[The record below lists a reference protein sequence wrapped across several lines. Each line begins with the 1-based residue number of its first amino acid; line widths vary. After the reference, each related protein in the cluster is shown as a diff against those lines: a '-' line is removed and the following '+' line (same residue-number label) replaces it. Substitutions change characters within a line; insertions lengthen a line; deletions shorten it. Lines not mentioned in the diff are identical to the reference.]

1 MKKDFYSHNLKTL
14 KIIGLILILIITTLV
29 YSNHFDNPFFFDDS
43 HTIESNQAI
52 TSLNEWTSFFTD
64 AKTFSSLPA
73 NRAYRPMITLMNAVD
88 YKIAGGLKPTYFH
101 YHIYFWYLVT
111 IVLFFI
117 LIHTL
122 FKKSFE
128 NDGNQLSILIGAL
141 ITTLFFAVHTIN
153 AETINYICARSDSFS
168 TLCVIASL
176 LLFINKSTR
185 KLHLYLLTMVLG
197 ILTKQTAVMF
207 VPILFIYVILFKEKI
222 QIHNLKKWFIK
233 VFKVMALPAVVGGG
247 LFLFNQLYLTPSS
260 THSTNFQVT
269 KFEYIS
275 TQFYVMLHYLGNFIL
290 PTSLSADPDLEIIK
304 PLYDKRILLGLF
316 VAISMV
322 VVAVKSALKQKTL
335 PIAFGIAWFFI
346 ASLPTSLVPL
356 FQIANDHRMFF
367 PFIGLFIAVG
377 WWVFLFLN
385 SNSKKWVK
393 YSSLALVFVLI
404 LSYSYGTFQRNKVWK
419 TASSLWYDVTIKSP
433 NNGRGL
439 MNYGLSQM
447 AVGNYKDAEHYFLE
461 AQKIEPNYYALEINL
476 GVLYG
481 ASGALKNDQKA
492 EAHFLKAISLNS
504 SAPSPEYY
512 YARYLNENGQ
522 SGSAIKYLKK
532 ALQKSPSHIPSQML
546 LKAISSKELPLE
558 SQIAQL
564 TNRMKIEKDN
574 PDLYIELSEK
584 LYNTG
589 EYEKAIEVCIQLLNF
604 APNNKLAY
612 NNMCASYNQLKQW
625 DLAKIAC
632 ENALKIDSNFQ
643 IAKNNLNW
651 ALGELKNKK

>member
-1 MKKDFYSHNLKTL
+1 MKKQLDSYNLKTL

-29 YSNHFDNPFFFDDS
+29 YSNHFENLFFFDDS

-52 TSLNEWTSFFTD
+52 TSLNEWTTFFTD

-88 YKIAGGLKPTYFH
+88 YTIAGGLNPTYFH

-122 FKKSFE
+122 FKKSAVKE
-128 NDGNQLSILIGAL
+128 IKELPILLLSL

-153 AETINYICARSDSFS
+153 AETVNYICARSDSFS
-168 TLCVIASL
+168 TLCVIAAL
-176 LLFINKSTR
+176 LLFINTTTR
-185 KLHLYLLTMVLG
+185 RYHLYLIAMVIG
-197 ILTKQTAVMF
+197 IWTKQTALMF
-207 VPILFIYVILFKEKI
+207 VPILFTYVILFEEKI
-222 QIHNLKKWFIK
+222 QIHDLKNWFIK
-233 VFKVMALPAVVGGG
+233 VFKVMALPAFVGGG

-304 PLYDKRILLGLF
+304 PWYDKRILLGLF

-322 VVAVKSALKQKTL
+322 VVAVKSVFKQKTL

-377 WWVFLFLN
+377 WGVFLFLN
-385 SNSKKWVK
+385 SKPQEWVK
-393 YSSLALVFVLI
+393 YSSLALVLVLI
-404 LSYSYGTFQRNKVWK
+404 LSYSYGTYQRNQVWK
-419 TASSLWYDVTIKSP
+419 DAETLWKDVTVKSP
-433 NNGRGL
+433 KNGRGL

-447 AVGNYKDAEHYFLE
+447 AVGNYAEAEDYFLE
-461 AQKIEPNYYALEINL
+461 AQKIEANYYVLEINL
-476 GVLYG
+476 GVLY
-481 ASGALKNDQKA
+481 SALKNDQKA
-492 EAHFLKAISLNS
+492 EYHFLKAISLNS

-512 YARYLNENGQ
+512 YARYLNEKGQ
-522 SGSAIKYLKK
+522 SKSAIDFLND
-532 ALQKSPSHIPSQML
+532 ALQKSPSHIPSKML
-546 LKAISSKELPLE
+546 LNSISSKELPPDV
-558 SQIAQL
+558 QIDIL
-564 TNRMKIEKDN
+564 TDRIQIEKN
-574 PDLYIELSEK
+574 NSDLYIELSEK
-584 LYNTG
+584 LYTVG
-589 EYEKAIEVCIQLLNF
+589 KFKEAVEVCIQLLKF
-604 APNNKLAY
+604 APDNKLAY
-612 NNMCASYNQLKQW
+612 NNMCASYNQLKEW

-651 ALGELKNKK
+651 AMGELNNK